1 MSANKATHPA
11 DIPLTT
17 RLALERTR
25 IAYERTMM
33 AWVRT
38 AASFITFGF
47 SIYKFFEI
55 ETAGL
60 DIGPRLIGH
69 QGFAIV
75 LIVVGLLSLL
85 VGKME
90 HSRDLRAMGEYYT
103 DMPVSGTRVIALLVA
118 LAGAISFVAVLLRA

>member
-1 MSANKATHPA
+1 MTELDAINPA
-11 DIPLTT
+11 EIPLTT

-47 SIYKFFEI
+47 SVYKFFDI
-55 ETAGL
+55 ETAGQ
-60 DIGPRLIGH
+60 DIGPSLIGH
-69 QGFAIV
+69 REFAAL
-75 LIVVGLLSLL
+75 LIGMGLLTLL
-85 VGKME
+85 VGKIE
-90 HSRDLRAMGEYYT
+90 HGRDLRALGKYYT

-118 LAGAISFVAVLLRA
+118 LAGAISFVAVLLGA